1 MKVNMLVRSSQWCHL
16 QHPAKNASLRCFV
29 CLANPTVE
37 IITTMRG
44 IMLPTSLTPGS
55 NLFYDERMTSL
66 VQPGVEEPERNPA
79 LRALSDNPQMP
90 ALDSSEKGAARKASS
105 PLVLLPSEI
114 LYIILCFL
122 PSPSLAA
129 MSATCRHLFKHTQ
142 SDFLWM
148 NLVNSNLPKP
158 LSDPAPFNTWKE
170 LYISQFPM
178 WFVARNKIWFSD
190 VIDTGKLIVT
200 RYNPRKC
207 MIEGYR
213 VVAKHTFRQFE
224 TWSYDPEVLIH
235 SFKPQVSLWMDD
247 PVVQLFK
254 FTRTPFK
261 RSINWR
267 HGEIRMPMALEAQRV
282 FNNFILCAKMPH
294 EDKEDPGKFVWPP
307 RIIPSDERVDV
318 SYKQDLSFKST
329 ANVPHSYE
337 NICTSAF
344 RVRRWAQLGNV
355 GAVFDINNTRHGVS
369 TFASLQPELYT
380 PTPEKPYQGIWVGD
394 YSGHGSEFLLVLQ
407 RDDPFEHSLGTKQQG
422 AEGDSS
428 GSIYSSLAGS
438 SSQTPRG
445 RLEAIKLTGDPNV
458 PRGQITFFAEDIGPE
473 GLIRIADEDLFK
485 GARVVRSQGHIA
497 STNFR
502 DGEIP
507 CDSFCLFSSYFNNFV
522 AVHPFH
528 ILSCELSSSFPIKF
542 LYTCNFVLIR
552 IDFSSQTSSS
562 LLSSSFSHT
571 TVWPF
576 SGKN

>member
-1 MKVNMLVRSSQWCHL
+1 
-16 QHPAKNASLRCFV
+16 
-29 CLANPTVE
+29 
-37 IITTMRG
+37 
-44 IMLPTSLTPGS
+44 MLPTSFTPGS
-55 NLFYDERMTSL
+55 NLFYDERMTGV
-66 VQPGVEEPERNPA
+66 VQPGVKEPERNPA
-79 LRALSDNPQMP
+79 LRVLSDNPPMP
-90 ALDSSEKGAARKASS
+90 VLDSSEKGAARKASS

-114 LYIILCFL
+114 LYIILSFL

-190 VIDTGKLIVT
+190 VIDTGKLLVT

-282 FNNFILCAKMPH
+282 FNNFILCAKMPR

-502 DGEIP
+502 DGEIL

-552 IDFSSQTSSS
+552 INFSS
-562 LLSSSFSHT
+562 
-571 TVWPF
+571 
-576 SGKN
+576 